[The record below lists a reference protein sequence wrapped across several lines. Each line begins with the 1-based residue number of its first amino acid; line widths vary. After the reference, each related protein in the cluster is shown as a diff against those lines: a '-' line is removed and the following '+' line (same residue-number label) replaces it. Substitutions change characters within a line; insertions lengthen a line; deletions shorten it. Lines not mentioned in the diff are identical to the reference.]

1 MHFVYPF
8 LVIRGY
14 PRSNDNSQE
23 GSLLLEMIRLFTQ
36 AFTIQF
42 GHHDVCDDRIGLLG
56 LKRVKTLLPIPGRD
70 DLVAFVFQ
78 FEFDHA
84 PYMGFIVY
92 NENLFIVS

>member
-1 MHFVYPF
+1 
-8 LVIRGY
+8 
-14 PRSNDNSQE
+14 
-23 GSLLLEMIRLFTQ
+23 
-36 AFTIQF
+36 
-42 GHHDVCDDRIGLLG
+42 LG